1 MLMAKIWRT
10 GVLLALALAACEE
23 QPRQNTM
30 WGPVPPAQGPEQPPA
45 RVDTAFM
52 QGDWRLAAMGRWP
65 PQSGTPA
72 ITLNITADRIEA
84 QSQCKRFAWT
94 YALTEQRFAAA
105 KASTGEPDCERTASL
120 WEQSFEETVSRA
132 NSAEMQADGGL
143 LIKGAGGELELKRS

>member
-1 MLMAKIWRT
+1 MAKIWI
-10 GVLLALALAACEE
+10 GALVALALAACEE

-45 RVDTAFM
+45 PVDTTFM
-52 QGDWRLAAMGRWP
+52 QGDWTLAAMGAWP

-72 ITLNITADRIEA
+72 ITLTVTADRIEA

-94 YALTEQRFAAA
+94 YALTEQRFAAT
-105 KASTGEPDCERTASL
+105 KTSTGEPDCKRTASM
-120 WEQSFEETVSRA
+120 WEQSFEETISRA
-132 NSAEMQADGGL
+132 NSVQMQADGGL